1 MNQINVCCAD
11 CGEEGGASLKACTA
25 CRLVKY
31 CNAKCQRNHW
41 PKHKKECKQRAAE
54 LRDEALFKDPPAK
67 EDCPICF
74 LPMPL
79 NFIHCISLPP
89 ATILS
94 VPIYD
99 YAMANEELANPETRD
114 YYECCGKSICN
125 GCSESLALSGNM
137 HTCPFCKAVRMG
149 KTNEAI
155 VEGLMKRIEVNDADA
170 MFELAGHYKFGS
182 LGLQQDQERVI
193 ELMTKAAELGHSHAH
208 FFLGNTIH
216 DEGGDLKKAKFHY
229 ETAVIAG
236 HEGARHNLGLDEYNS
251 GKKER
256 ARRHWKIAASAG
268 EYHSMERLRKSY
280 ENGIVSRDEIDP
292 ILTAYNN
299 SCAEMR
305 SEARDAFIQ
314 WRADL
319 AAERER
325 ESNQT

>member
-1 MNQINVCCAD
+1 MNQINDVCCAD

-41 PKHKKECKQRAAE
+41 PKHKTVCKQRAAE

-79 NFIHCISLPP
+79 NLIHCISLPP

-99 YAMANEELANPETRD
+99 YAMANEELANLETRD
-114 YYECCGKSICN
+114 YYECCGKSICY
-125 GCSESLALSGNM
+125 GCSESFLRS
-137 HTCPFCKAVRMG
+137 HKIYTCPFCKAERLY
-149 KTNEAI
+149 KTDEET

-170 MFELAGHYKFGS
+170 MFELATYYKFGS
-182 LGLQQDQERVI
+182 LGLQQDHERVI
-193 ELMTKAAELGHSHAH
+193 ELTTKAAELGHSHSH

-216 DEGGDLKKAKFHY
+216 DAGGDLKKAKFHY
-229 ETAVIAG
+229 ESAAIAG
-236 HEGARHNLGLDEYNS
+236 HEGARHNLGLDEYHS

-256 ARRHWKIAASAG
+256 AERHWKIAASAG
-268 EYHSMERLRKSY
+268 EYH
-280 ENGIVSRDEIDP
+280 
-292 ILTAYNN
+292 
-299 SCAEMR
+299 C
-305 SEARDAFIQ
+305 Q
-314 WRADL
+314 
-319 AAERER
+319 
-325 ESNQT
+325 